1 MIPVITLVDAVPSPD
16 QPAGPRWRV
25 TLEPPYSF
33 ANDKEVSSMAGK
45 IPVGDMP
52 EARASGM
59 SGTAIMRSQRVS
71 KIGVMDTLHAADE
84 KDLSWEDVEGG
95 VRPRYARPCRRSRGP
110 RRPTPST
117 SPTGATYRGRTWRG
131 CRMTNRTSSST
142 PTTTYGKTP
151 TPSRTCIACAPRWRG
166 ASTTE
171 VPFAPIRKPRND
183 LSLRRE
189 VITISGNFMFE

>member
-1 MIPVITLVDAVPSPD
+1 
-16 QPAGPRWRV
+16 
-25 TLEPPYSF
+25 
-33 ANDKEVSSMAGK
+33 MAGK

-52 EARASGM
+52 EAPGLGHVGDGDNAL
-59 SGTAIMRSQRVS
+59 TAGLEDRCD
-71 KIGVMDTLHAADE
+71 GHAPRRRRE
-84 KDLSWEDVEGG
+84 GPLLGGRRGG

-131 CRMTNRTSSST
+131 YRMTNRTSSST

-189 VITISGNFMFE
+189 IITISGNFVFE